1 MSCITIRY
9 LPLIDQTTFIYY
21 WQKMIQQERIIM
33 SDLIVNTTDTDFDQD
48 VLQSDVPVLVDFWA
62 TWCGPCKSIA
72 PILEDLAND
81 YQGKVKIVK
90 VDVDNN
96 PQAASRF
103 GIRNIPTLFVFKDGE
118 KVDSVMGLQ
127 PKSELAKVLDKH
139 L

>member
-1 MSCITIRY
+1 
-9 LPLIDQTTFIYY
+9 
-21 WQKMIQQERIIM
+21 M
-33 SDLIVNTTDTDFDQD
+33 SDLIVNTTDTNFDQYG
-48 VLQSDVPVLVDFWA
+48 LESDLPVLVDFWA
-62 TWCGPCKSIA
+62 TWCGPCKAIA
-72 PILEDLAND
+72 PILEDLATE

-127 PKSELAKVLDKH
+127 PKAELAKVLDKH

>member
-1 MSCITIRY
+1 MVTEII
-9 LPLIDQTTFIYY
+9 
-21 WQKMIQQERIIM
+21 KQERKIM
-33 SDLIVNTTDTDFDQD
+33 SDLIVNTTDANFDQD

-62 TWCGPCKSIA
+62 TWCGPCKAIA
-72 PILEDLAND
+72 PILEDLAAE

-103 GIRNIPTLFVFKDGE
+103 GIRNIPTLFVFKAGE

-127 PKSELAKVLDKH
+127 PKAELAKVLDKH

>member
-1 MSCITIRY
+1 MFIVKDHKTDTIRE
-9 LPLIDQTTFIYY
+9 
-21 WQKMIQQERIIM
+21 KNM
-33 SDLIVNTTDTDFDQD
+33 SDLIVNTTDTNFDQD
-48 VLQSDVPVLVDFWA
+48 VLQADIPVLVDFWA
-62 TWCGPCKSIA
+62 TWCGPCKAIA
-72 PILEDLAND
+72 PILEDLAAE

-127 PKSELAKVLDKH
+127 PKNELAKVLDKH